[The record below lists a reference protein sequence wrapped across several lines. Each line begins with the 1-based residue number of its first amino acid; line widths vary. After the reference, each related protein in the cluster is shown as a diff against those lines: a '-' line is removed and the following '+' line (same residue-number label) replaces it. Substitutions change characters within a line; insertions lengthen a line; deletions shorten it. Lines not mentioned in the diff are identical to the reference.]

1 MRMFLRTVNRY
12 MHIKIGPVQTLTTK
26 LNVSIEKSVN
36 KLGEERSVHSNEVRL
51 AGLKQMLKK

>member
-1 MRMFLRTVNRY
+1 